1 MAGELRRAIGLRTVV
16 ATATGLPFAA
26 LQYLAVAGLVTY
38 VAGDAG
44 WIAVGVAGLLV
55 LIVWGLFSELNGI
68 LPTAAGV
75 RLWMARAIDDR
86 TALVLTFTYLTTI
99 VVVIAADA
107 YIVASAVAH
116 TLGQATWLAGAY
128 IPIVLGLA
136 TWANLRGIVAA
147 GRTEVLATTVVIV
160 GTVTV
165 ALIGLAKEGFAL
177 ESPARPLAG
186 HSAADFVEAVA
197 LGVFLY
203 GAFEWVTTQAEE
215 VRDPARTIPRGMLIA
230 LGILF
235 VSCSI
240 LAMAMSHLLSSAQ
253 LDRPYPQLFLG
264 QAALG
269 DAGLWVMMAITAV
282 TAINTFN
289 GGFIAASR
297 FMYATA
303 REGSLPP
310 RFALLNERAVPYVP
324 VVVLALGSLIGA
336 VLVAA
341 TERWQVLVAV
351 GAALEALLYATAGL
365 CVYRLRRREADAP
378 RPFRMRAARPLAVV
392 AIVVF
397 GVLAL
402 AASTSVDEKTDITPL
417 AIILG
422 FAGVSAYYVHRV
434 VPRLRAQEAERRRA
448 ATARRRQRRARG
460 AHADQQRPAP
470 SREEVGPLLRQGGD
484 EGGRP

>member
-1 MAGELRRAIGLRTVV
+1 MPSELRRAVGLRTVV
-16 ATATGLPFAA
+16 ATSTGLPFAA
-26 LQYLAVAGLVTY
+26 LQYLAIAGLVTY

-75 RLWMARAIDDR
+75 RLWMARAMDDR
-86 TALVLTFTYLTTI
+86 TALVLAFTYLTTI

-107 YIVASAVAH
+107 YIVSSAVAH
-116 TLGQATWLAGAY
+116 TLGQSTWIAAAY
-128 IPIVLGLA
+128 IPVVLGLA

-147 GRTEVLATTVVIV
+147 GRTEAIATTVVV
-160 GTVTV
+160 AGTVLI
-165 ALIGLAKEGFAL
+165 ALVGLAKQGFAL
-177 ESPARPLAG
+177 NSPMQPFDG
-186 HSAADFVEAVA
+186 HTGADFVEAVA

-235 VSCSI
+235 ISCSI
-240 LAMAMSHLLSSAQ
+240 LAMAMSHLLSAAQ
-253 LDRPYPQLFLG
+253 LDKPYPQLFLG
-264 QAALG
+264 QEALG
-269 DAGLWVMMAITAV
+269 DFGLWAMMAITAV

-324 VVVLALGSLIGA
+324 VVVLAIGSFIGS

-351 GAALEALLYATAGL
+351 GAALEALLYATVGL
-365 CVYRLRRREADAP
+365 CVYRLRRREADTP
-378 RPFRMRAARPLAVV
+378 RPFRMRAARPLSLL

-397 GVLAL
+397 GILAL
-402 AASTSVDEKTDITPL
+402 AAATTVDETTDVTPL
-417 AIILG
+417 AIILL
-422 FAGVSAYYVHRV
+422 FAAASTYYVRRV

-448 ATARRRQRRARG
+448 AVARRRQRRTRRSHEATRSSGAAARE
-460 AHADQQRPAP
+460 AP
-470 SREEVGPLLRQGGD
+470 TTLPLD
-484 EGGRP
+484 S